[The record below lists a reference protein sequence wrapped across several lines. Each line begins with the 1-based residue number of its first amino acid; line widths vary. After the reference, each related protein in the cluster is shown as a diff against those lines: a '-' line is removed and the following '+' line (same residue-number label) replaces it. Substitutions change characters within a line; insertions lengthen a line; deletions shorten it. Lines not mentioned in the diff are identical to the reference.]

1 MGLYL
6 SNKNSESKIKY
17 HNDDDKSI
25 ENNTL
30 ADTSNNDL
38 NNA

>member
-1 MGLYL
+1 MGLSL

-17 HNDDDKSI
+17 QNDVDKSI